1 MLPAE
6 KTHYRKGLALGLTL
20 AETFSV
26 VVFVLLLACALLLR
40 TENESRVEAEE
51 QLDEAKEQLGEV
63 ETESA
68 LAAEMLHRGDTSGGS
83 WYRYAQELK
92 GELEDAQDRA
102 EQAEAELG
110 RERRARLPLDSTT
123 LGPREVADS
132 LVERPEE
139 AETAR
144 EFSERA
150 DSLLQTAEAE
160 RDSLERRL
168 HEERQHVDA
177 VTEAQRLRE
186 IVGDAVAE
194 QHDSLAPVQVDS
206 VVARAARTDL
216 LVREVDSLAQEL
228 KRAHEA
234 VRIRS
239 GQLRDLEKHSAVGT
253 ADSLVREI
261 DRWRFRSDSAELARA
276 DAVSRAEYREAQ
288 IDSLTQGRGVDPP
301 PCWTEGQVPQHIF
314 RVELTDGGMRLYRVD
329 APERYANDEAALY
342 ATSEIEDG
350 QEYSPAEFLDL
361 TEPIYRMG
369 LDRTDAFG
377 EDGCRFWVEP
387 VDMTG
392 ESKDVFKERTDE
404 LWQRFWFRW

>member
-6 KTHYRKGLALGLTL
+6 KTHYRKGLTLGLTL

-26 VVFVLLLACALLLR
+26 VVFVLLLVCALLLR

-68 LAAEMLHRGDTSGGS
+68 IAAEMLHRGDTSGGS

-144 EFSERA
+144 EFFERA

-194 QHDSLAPVQVDS
+194 RHDSLTPVQVDS

-261 DRWRFRSDSAELARA
+261 DRWRFRSDSAELAMA
-276 DAVSRAEYREAQ
+276 DAVSRAEYREAE
-288 IDSLTQGRGVDPP
+288 IDRLTQGRGVDPP
-301 PCWTEGQVPQHIF
+301 PCWTEDQVPQHIF

-342 ATSEIEDG
+342 AASEIEDG

-392 ESKDVFKERTDE
+392 ESKDIFKERTDE